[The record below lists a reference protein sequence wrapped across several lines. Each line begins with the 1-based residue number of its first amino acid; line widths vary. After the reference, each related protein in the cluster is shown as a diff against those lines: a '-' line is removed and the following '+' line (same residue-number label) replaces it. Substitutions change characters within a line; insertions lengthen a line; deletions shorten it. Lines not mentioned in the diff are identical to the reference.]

1 MSTTEMVLDFLRKQG
16 FCPEVDENN
25 GNILFKYQMA
35 GFLYIN
41 NDEDQEFFQL
51 IMPNICDVTE
61 ENREL
66 ILEAANSNNKGIKVV
81 KTCVFNDSVWLFFEN
96 FLDSSPDVSDILPRA
111 LNALQGA
118 RQEFYKQLS

>member
-25 GNILFKYQMA
+25 GIILFKYQMA

-66 ILEAANSNNKGIKVV
+66 VLEAANSNNQGIKVV

>member
-1 MSTTEMVLDFLRKQG
+1 MVLDFLRKQG

-66 ILEAANSNNKGIKVV
+66 ILEAANSNNQGIKVV

>member
-1 MSTTEMVLDFLRKQG
+1 MVLDFLRKQG

-51 IMPNICDVTE
+51 IMPNI
-61 ENREL
+61 
-66 ILEAANSNNKGIKVV
+66 
-81 KTCVFNDSVWLFFEN
+81 
-96 FLDSSPDVSDILPRA
+96 
-111 LNALQGA
+111 
-118 RQEFYKQLS
+118 

>member
-1 MSTTEMVLDFLRKQG
+1 MVLDFLRQQG
-16 FCPEVDENN
+16 FCPEVDEDN

-35 GFLYIN
+35 GFLYMN
-41 NDEDQEFFQL
+41 NSDDQEFFQL
-51 IMPNICDVTE
+51 IMPNICSVTE
-61 ENREL
+61 DNREM
-66 ILEAANSNNKGIKVV
+66 ILEAANSINSGIKVV
-81 KTCVFNDSVWLFFEN
+81 KACVFEDSVWLLFEN

>member
-41 NDEDQEFFQL
+41 NDEDKEFFQL

-66 ILEAANSNNKGIKVV
+66 ILEAANSNNQGIKVV

-96 FLDSSPDVSDILPRA
+96 FLDSSPDISDILPRA

-118 RQEFYKQLS
+118 RQEFYKLLS

>member
-1 MSTTEMVLDFLRKQG
+1 MNTTEMVLDFLRQQG
-16 FCPEVDENN
+16 FCPEVDEDN

-35 GFLYIN
+35 GFLYMN
-41 NDEDQEFFQL
+41 NSDDQEFFQL
-51 IMPNICDVTE
+51 IMPNICSVTE
-61 ENREL
+61 DNREM
-66 ILEAANSNNKGIKVV
+66 ILEAANSINGGIKVV
-81 KTCVFNDSVWLFFEN
+81 KACVLEDSVWLLFEN

>member
-66 ILEAANSNNKGIKVV
+66 VLEAANSNNQGIKVV

>member
-1 MSTTEMVLDFLRKQG
+1 MNTTEMVLDFLRQQG
-16 FCPEVDENN
+16 FCPEVDEDN

-35 GFLYIN
+35 GFLYMN
-41 NDEDQEFFQL
+41 NSDDQEFFQL
-51 IMPNICDVTE
+51 IMPNICSVTE
-61 ENREL
+61 DNREM
-66 ILEAANSNNKGIKVV
+66 ILEAANSINSGIKVV
-81 KTCVFNDSVWLFFEN
+81 KACVFEDSVWLLFEN

>member
-66 ILEAANSNNKGIKVV
+66 ILEAANSNNQGIKVV

>member
-66 ILEAANSNNKGIKVV
+66 ILEAANSNNQGIKVV

-96 FLDSSPDVSDILPRA
+96 FLDSSPDISDILPRA

>member
-1 MSTTEMVLDFLRKQG
+1 MNTTEMVLDFLRQQG
-16 FCPEVDENN
+16 FCPEVDEDN

-35 GFLYIN
+35 GFLYMN
-41 NDEDQEFFQL
+41 NSDDQEFFQL
-51 IMPNICDVTE
+51 IMPNICSVTE
-61 ENREL
+61 DNREM
-66 ILEAANSNNKGIKVV
+66 ILEAANSINGSIKVV
-81 KTCVFNDSVWLFFEN
+81 KACVLEDSVWLLFEN